1 MQLSGQFIEDK
12 MMKNKVR
19 FPFYEGGEYECLE
32 DVIRAF
38 KKDRWRKLSSYICDI
53 VEYNI
58 LYRDCLRENGID
70 RLIEQLC
77 AEAPSFRDEESA
89 IKEFHEWYSK
99 LGGIADYDIQCYGID
114 DAFNVLGHTFQG
126 LQEIRQRVEM
136 FCFEGYSGFK
146 IFTPEETV
154 SSPDG
159 LHVGM
164 MFESYPKFDSY
175 DAGDDRS
182 YDNYIIRKKEIS
194 KSDMEKL
201 AKVPSLSN
209 DKRIHEHIPADM
221 LPILY
226 YRGSGNYMLLAT
238 AKEQQ

>member
-1 MQLSGQFIEDK
+1 
-12 MMKNKVR
+12 MKNKIR
-19 FPFYEGGEYECLE
+19 FPLYKGGEYECLE
-32 DVIRAF
+32 DVIKAF
-38 KKDRWRKLSSYICDI
+38 KEEAWKKLSTYICDI

-58 LYRDCLRENGID
+58 QYRDCLRENGID
-70 RLIEQLC
+70 GLIELLC
-77 AEAPSFRDEESA
+77 AETPSFRDEEGA
-89 IKEFHEWYSK
+89 IKELHGWYSK
-99 LGGIADYDIQCYGID
+99 LGGIADYDIQCYGLD
-114 DAFNVLGHTFQG
+114 DEFNVLGHTFQG
-126 LQEIRQRVEM
+126 LKEMRHRVEM
-136 FCFEGYSGFK
+136 FCFEGYTGFK
-146 IFTPEETV
+146 TFTPDETV

-194 KSDMEKL
+194 TSDMENL
-201 AKVPSLSN
+201 SQIPSLYN

-226 YRGSGNYMLLAT
+226 YGGSEDYILLAT
-238 AKEQQ
+238 AKEQH

>member
-1 MQLSGQFIEDK
+1 

-19 FPFYEGGEYECLE
+19 FPFYRGGEYECLE
-32 DVIRAF
+32 DVIKAF
-38 KKDRWRKLSSYICDI
+38 KEEKWQELSTYICDI

-58 LYRDCLRENGID
+58 RYRDCLRESGID
-70 RLIEQLC
+70 GLIEQLC
-77 AEAPSFRDEESA
+77 AETPLFRDEEGA
-89 IKEFHEWYSK
+89 MKELRGWYSK

-136 FCFEGYSGFK
+136 FCFEGYTGFK

-164 MFESYPKFDSY
+164 MFKSYPKFDSY
-175 DAGDDRS
+175 DAGDNRS
-182 YDNYIIRKKEIS
+182 YDNYIIRKKVIS
-194 KSDMEKL
+194 KSDMKKL
-201 AKVPSLSN
+201 SRIPSLYN
-209 DKRIHEHIPADM
+209 DKRIHEMIPAIM

-226 YRGSGNYMLLAT
+226 YGGSEDYILLAT
-238 AKEQQ
+238 AKEQH